1 MHTSYPSSPET
12 VLNIQNLSVEF
23 PVYQGAVRALDG
35 VQLQVG
41 AGEIV
46 GVVGES
52 GCGKSVTAML
62 SMQLLPKG
70 TYRVTSGSISLLG
83 HDVLSASDAS
93 LQKLRGGRV
102 AMVFQEPLT
111 ALNPTRRIGQQMTE
125 VIRCHQP
132 LGRAEALAHA
142 QQLLAD
148 MRVADPAEILQRY
161 PFELSGGMRQR
172 VLIALAFS
180 GDPTLI
186 IADEPTTALDVT
198 VQQQVL
204 TLLRQ
209 RARRSNT
216 AVLLITHD
224 MGVISQ
230 YTDRTYVMY
239 AGRVIE
245 SGSTASVL
253 SAPAHP
259 YTAALLKALPE
270 HAAPKSRLPAI
281 AGGVPDLRTPPA
293 GCSFAARCA
302 HAFAQCT
309 SKPPLSSVHEAVPGP
324 HAKRAACWLHTLQEQ
339 AA

>member
-1 MHTSYPSSPET
+1 MDANYQPTGEL
-12 VLNIQNLSVEF
+12 VLDIHNLTVEF

-35 VQLQVG
+35 VQLQVA

-70 TYRVTSGSISLLG
+70 TYRITNGAISLLG
-83 HDVLSASDAS
+83 RDMLSASDAT
-93 LQKLRGGRV
+93 LQKLRGSRV

-111 ALNPTRRIGQQMTE
+111 ALNPTRPIGKQMTE
-125 VIRCHQP
+125 VIRHHQP
-132 LGRAEALAHA
+132 LGRSAALAHA

-148 MRVADPAEILQRY
+148 MRVADPAETLQRY

-180 GDPTLI
+180 GNPSLI

-259 YTAALLKALPE
+259 YTVALLKALPE
-270 HAAPKSRLPAI
+270 YAVPKTRLPAI
-281 AGGVPDLRTPPA
+281 AGDVPDLRASLT
-293 GCSFAARCA
+293 GCSFAARCS
-302 HAFAQCT
+302 HVLAQCAI
-309 SKPPLSSVHEAVPGP
+309 KPPWSPVRETVPSRY
-324 HAKRAACWLHTLQEQ
+324 AKRVACWLHTAQEQ
-339 AA
+339 LA